1 MASSPTCSTERSASP
16 ASISSL
22 TVALLGMKER
32 CTRQQRRID
41 ELEQEN
47 LQLNTSRNDLY
58 GEIKKLHEAN
68 VKLRERNLAIG
79 RELHLTNREKCDL
92 RSKWE
97 EERAGHNKDVRQLE
111 RLQQEVIKRART
123 LSREE
128 EREEEQQQISSL
140 RDWAEEATEDTAEEG
155 IAETDSGETPR
166 KGGVEG
172 QGENEGLGLM
182 AEAGADSMLEIAG
195 RLAEQ
200 RDLLKAAV
208 VAMQQKKTLNDQAV
222 ENVIA
227 SSLAAAVAARQR
239 DGGVRRCPMCEA
251 TFPEESTTQEQ
262 FETHVVDHFSYEESN
277 TLSNF
282 DTVPDAFWPS
292 ALQDQSLL

>member
-1 MASSPTCSTERSASP
+1 M
-16 ASISSL
+16 
-22 TVALLGMKER
+22 
-32 CTRQQRRID
+32 
-41 ELEQEN
+41 
-47 LQLNTSRNDLY
+47 
-58 GEIKKLHEAN
+58 
-68 VKLRERNLAIG
+68 
-79 RELHLTNREKCDL
+79 
-92 RSKWE
+92 
-97 EERAGHNKDVRQLE
+97 RQLE

-140 RDWAEEATEDTAEEG
+140 RDWAEEATEDIAEES

-251 TFPEESTTQEQ
+251 TFPEESTTQ
-262 FETHVVDHFSYEESN
+262 VY
-277 TLSNF
+277 LS
-282 DTVPDAFWPS
+282 
-292 ALQDQSLL
+292 

>member
-1 MASSPTCSTERSASP
+1 MASPTCSTERSASP

-140 RDWAEEATEDTAEEG
+140 RDWAEEATEDTVKEVA
-155 IAETDSGETPR
+155 AETDSKERNEGA
-166 KGGVEG
+166 EG
-172 QGENEGLGLM
+172 QGEKEGLGLM

-208 VAMQQKKTLNDQAV
+208 VTMQQKKTLNDQAV
-222 ENVIA
+222 ETVIA

-262 FETHVVDHFSYEESN
+262 FETHVVDHFSYEEAN

>member
-1 MASSPTCSTERSASP
+1 M
-16 ASISSL
+16 
-22 TVALLGMKER
+22 
-32 CTRQQRRID
+32 
-41 ELEQEN
+41 
-47 LQLNTSRNDLY
+47 
-58 GEIKKLHEAN
+58 
-68 VKLRERNLAIG
+68 
-79 RELHLTNREKCDL
+79 
-92 RSKWE
+92 
-97 EERAGHNKDVRQLE
+97 E

-123 LSREE
+123 LSRE

-140 RDWAEEATEDTAEEG
+140 RDWAEEATEDTVKEVESEA
-155 IAETDSGETPR
+155 ISRETSSKE
-166 KGGVEG
+166 GVEA
-172 QGENEGLGLM
+172 QSESEGLGLM

-251 TFPEESTTQEQ
+251 TFPEESTTQ
-262 FETHVVDHFSYEESN
+262 V
-277 TLSNF
+277 
-282 DTVPDAFWPS
+282 
-292 ALQDQSLL
+292 

>member
-1 MASSPTCSTERSASP
+1 MASPTCSTERSASP

-140 RDWAEEATEDTAEEG
+140 RDWAEEATEDTVKEVA
-155 IAETDSGETPR
+155 AETDSRER
-166 KGGVEG
+166 KEGIEG

-182 AEAGADSMLEIAG
+182 AEAGADSMLEIAE

-208 VAMQQKKTLNDQAV
+208 VTMQQKKTLNDQAV
-222 ENVIA
+222 ETVIA

-239 DGGVRRCPMCEA
+239 DGEVRRCPMCEA

-262 FETHVVDHFSYEESN
+262 FETHVVDHFSYEEAN

>member
-1 MASSPTCSTERSASP
+1 MASPTCSTERSASP

-140 RDWAEEATEDTAEEG
+140 RDWAEEATEDTVKEVA
-155 IAETDSGETPR
+155 AETDSKER
-166 KGGVEG
+166 KEGAEG
-172 QGENEGLGLM
+172 QGEKEGLGLM

-208 VAMQQKKTLNDQAV
+208 VTMQQKKTLNDQAV
-222 ENVIA
+222 ETVIA

-262 FETHVVDHFSYEESN
+262 FETHVVDHFSYEEAN

>member
-1 MASSPTCSTERSASP
+1 M
-16 ASISSL
+16 
-22 TVALLGMKER
+22 LGMKER

-111 RLQQEVIKRART
+111 RLQQELVIKRART

-140 RDWAEEATEDTAEEG
+140 RDWAEEATEDVGKEVV
-155 IAETDSGETPR
+155 AETDARENSR
-166 KGGVEG
+166 KEGVE
-172 QGENEGLGLM
+172 GENEGLGLL

-208 VAMQQKKTLNDQAV
+208 VTMQQKKTLNDQAV

-251 TFPEESTTQEQ
+251 TFPEESTTQ
-262 FETHVVDHFSYEESN
+262 V
-277 TLSNF
+277 
-282 DTVPDAFWPS
+282 
-292 ALQDQSLL
+292 QSL

>member
-1 MASSPTCSTERSASP
+1 MASPACSTERSASP

-22 TVALLGMKER
+22 TVALLGMKDR

-58 GEIKKLHEAN
+58 SEIKKLHEAN
-68 VKLRERNLAIG
+68 VKLRERNLALG
-79 RELHLTNREKCDL
+79 RELQLTNKEKCDL

-97 EERAGHNKDVRQLE
+97 EERAGHSKDVRQLE

-128 EREEEQQQISSL
+128 ERDEDQQISSL
-140 RDWAEEATEDTAEEG
+140 REWAEEATEDTVKEEVSERDSKETLRKEAAE
-155 IAETDSGETPR
+155 AHSD
-166 KGGVEG
+166 
-172 QGENEGLGLM
+172 NEALAVM
-182 AEAGADSMLEIAG
+182 AEAGAGSMLEIAA

-200 RDLLKAAV
+200 RDLIKAAV
-208 VAMQQKKTLNDQAV
+208 VTMQQKKTLSDQAV
-222 ENVIA
+222 ETVIA
-227 SSLAAAVAARQR
+227 SSLAAAVTTQQR
-239 DGGVRRCPMCEA
+239 EGGVRRCPMCEA
-251 TFPEESTTQEQ
+251 TFPEQSTTQEQ
-262 FETHVVDHFSYEESN
+262 FESHVVDHFSYEESN